1 MDEKKFKDAVWKYVC
16 GRTLEQI
23 SKICEKF
30 DNIRILLCEKGDA
43 QDRSSFRKIARCKDD
58 DKPVNINKLKNE
70 IINLISNLDLIF
82 DWYPAYKDE
91 IIDIDKIL
99 EKKGEFVKLAIEKER
114 YLDEEDL
121 ERIIDYDREIKKD
134 GELVKMAIEKKEYLY
149 EEGLK
154 LIIDYDRELKKDGEL
169 VKYLIE
175 KRGYIGVE
183 GLKRIIDY
191 DRELKKDGELV
202 KMALKKQSVYSG
214 KEELN
219 FIIKLII
226 NYCIELGVKG
236 IELFKQ
242 AIENPSYYP
251 LYSENYGLIINYD
264 RELKKDGELI
274 KYAIEKKGGIGVE
287 ELKLIID
294 YDRELKKDGE
304 LIKYAI
310 EKKGGIDVE
319 ELKLIIDYDRELK
332 KDGELVKI
340 AIEKKGYLYEKDL
353 KLIIDYDRELK
364 KDGELVKLA
373 IEKIGDIGVEEL
385 KLTIDYDRELKK
397 DGELMKLAIERSEIG
412 TGELE
417 LIIEYDK
424 ELKKDGEF
432 VKYLVENDKIENPVN
447 SDLLSLIYKYDKT
460 LNNDFALIN
469 YLLNKKLNVEG
480 DIFKGIDKELG
491 VKKALEIKGFDEI
504 LDEFYKIK
512 DIFYYKENLLSEL
525 YSAIKIDPHF
535 VILSGP
541 PGTGKTAF
549 AILFAAVYLGIELDK
564 DVNNVRELLD
574 EIQREQTFK
583 DYAII
588 VRTRPEWT
596 NPKDI
601 IGYRDIN
608 GNFREGIIYR
618 LLESAGKD
626 ENKEKTYFIIFDE
639 FNLSHPEHYLSDI
652 ISVIESGGFIITD
665 NGEIPYNKNIFIIAT
680 VNNDETTQNLSPRLL
695 SRAHKIEIKTDW
707 ELIKEENEIKEI
719 LKAFDESLSKIG
731 FGLGYRDYYQ
741 CKEFLKECK
750 ESFDKNEALD
760 IFLKNKLIPKLRGGE
775 ELHKCLTE
783 MIDIA
788 EKKLRKDSETKKSL
802 EDKLKELE
810 LKGFIS

>member
-226 NYCIELGVKG
+226 N
-236 IELFKQ
+236 
-242 AIENPSYYP
+242 
-251 LYSENYGLIINYD
+251 
-264 RELKKDGELI
+264 
-274 KYAIEKKGGIGVE
+274 
-287 ELKLIID
+287 